1 MNKYS
6 VLFLGR
12 EMVHRVDARLETGGR
27 LRYCMLTILS
37 ALLAA
42 VFVQCVCER
51 TKESVTFAVIDA
63 HVLK

>member
-1 MNKYS
+1 
-6 VLFLGR
+6 
-12 EMVHRVDARLETGGR
+12 MVHRVDARLETGGR